1 MSEQPPEYAPSDSRP
16 IEEHLKSR
24 STWLRLV
31 FMIVMVLLYGV
42 SRVVV
47 SAVIVLQFFHVL
59 FTGRTNPQLLKF
71 GESLASYTYQILL
84 YLTFNTDV
92 RPFPFDGDWP
102 APSVQS

>member
-1 MSEQPPEYAPSDSRP
+1 MNEQPPEYAPSDNRSV
-16 IEEHLKSR
+16 EENLKSR

-31 FMIVMVLLYGV
+31 FMIVMVLLYGI

-59 FTGRTNPQLLKF
+59 FTGRANPQLLKL
-71 GESLASYTYQILL
+71 GESLAAYTYQIVL
-84 YLTFNTDV
+84 YLTFNTEV

-102 APSVQS
+102 NPSA